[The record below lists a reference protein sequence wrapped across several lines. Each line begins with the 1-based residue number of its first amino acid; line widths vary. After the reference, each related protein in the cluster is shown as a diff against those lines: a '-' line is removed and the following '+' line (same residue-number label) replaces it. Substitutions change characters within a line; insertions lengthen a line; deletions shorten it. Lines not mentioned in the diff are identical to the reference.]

1 MMKESGLVDRYLQE
15 VTKNVTACMVPPGQ
29 EAGRNTSSFLSIFD
43 LGGVFLIAAGGPL
56 MKENFVSPEL
66 IA

>member
-29 EAGRNTSSFLSIFD
+29 EAGRNTSTILSIFD
-43 LGGVFLIAAGGPL
+43 LGGVFLIAAGG
-56 MKENFVSPEL
+56 
-66 IA
+66 